1 MKTIITVIAAVFSF
15 TILSSCSQDYSSPT
29 SENKSPTVT
38 SKSETKTETKS
49 ETKTETAPAA
59 TSESTTARK
68 TDSLASTKDTAP
80 AAPSVTEPSTT
91 NSRTRT
97 SATGSSVTDDKRARS
112 TDKTAGVAPDRTSS
126 RDQGQTVPPGKAVG
140 VEQITSNRML
150 TIEGTVLKIEGDSY
164 LVKDL
169 SGNEV
174 KLRADDKT
182 KKDGNLTVGDRILA
196 RLEGPGVAASSITKR

>member
-1 MKTIITVIAAVFSF
+1 MKTITVIAAVFSL

-59 TSESTTARK
+59 TPEGTSARK
-68 TDSLASTKDTAP
+68 ADTLPAGKDPSAPGPSATNAKRSPSADRSGVASDRGSSP
-80 AAPSVTEPSTT
+80 EQGQV
-91 NSRTRT
+91 
-97 SATGSSVTDDKRARS
+97 SATGQKS
-112 TDKTAGVAPDRTSS
+112 
-126 RDQGQTVPPGKAVG
+126 VG

-150 TIEGTVLKIEGDSY
+150 TIEGVLLKIDGDSY

-174 KLRADDKT
+174 TLRADNKT
-182 KKDGNLTVGDRILA
+182 KKDGNLTVGDRIMA
-196 RLEGPGVAASSITKR
+196 RLEGAGVAASSITKR